1 MADKGGFRMV
11 DVEKFLENR
20 HLRHPNRMHYHQLQ
34 GHRKNIIKLD
44 SQFLVLWVS
53 SQQIYAA
60 KYFFLERN
68 EF

>member
-1 MADKGGFRMV
+1 MADKGGFRTV

-53 SQQIYAA
+53 SQQI
-60 KYFFLERN
+60 
-68 EF
+68 